1 MTISVGDISKLRE
14 VTGAGMMDCKKALE
28 EANGDLDTAG
38 DILRKKGIVKAA
50 KRADKISAEGLS
62 AVEAKGS
69 TAVALE
75 LNTETDF
82 AAGSDDFKKL
92 LEEITQYLLANKPA
106 SFEAG
111 VAGVQDKISA
121 AVAKI
126 GEKITLRRFALL
138 EKGENEAFG
147 AYVHMGGKVGVLTL
161 LSGTTDENLAREV
174 AMQVAAANPKYVERS
189 EVPTEVLDKEKEIF
203 AEQLKAQ
210 GKPEN
215 MIANI
220 LKGKMEKYYGEVCL
234 PEQPFIKDE
243 EKTVQKF
250 LDGHGAGI
258 KIKKFFRYE
267 VGEGIEK
274 QVKNFADEVAEQM
287 K

>member
-1 MTISVGDISKLRE
+1 MAVKS
-14 VTGAGMMDCKKALE
+14 
-28 EANGDLDTAG
+28 DTA
-38 DILRKKGIVKAA
+38 V
-50 KRADKISAEGLS
+50 
-62 AVEAKGS
+62 V
-69 TAVALE
+69 VE

-92 LEEITQYLLANKPA
+92 LEEITQYLLANTPA

-111 VAGVQDKISA
+111 VSGVQDKISA

-243 EKTVQKF
+243 VKTVQKF
-250 LDGHGAGI
+250 LDSQGAGI